1 MRLKRRKYKRMKKK
15 IADLE
20 NIIQSQQEEIRGIKV
35 ILNKAGFN
43 FH

>member
-20 NIIQSQQEEIRGIKV
+20 NIIQSQQKEIRGI
-35 ILNKAGFN
+35 
-43 FH
+43 